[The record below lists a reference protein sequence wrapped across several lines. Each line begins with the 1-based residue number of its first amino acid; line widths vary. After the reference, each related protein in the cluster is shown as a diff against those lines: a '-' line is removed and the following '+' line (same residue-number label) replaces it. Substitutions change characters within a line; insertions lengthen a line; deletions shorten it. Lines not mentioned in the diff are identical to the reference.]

1 MRFEFATA
9 TRIYFGAGAASE
21 LGKIAASFGTNV
33 MLVAG
38 SAKRAAPMTTLLESA
53 GLKVTVQLSSGE
65 PTIEAAESASA
76 RAREAGIEV
85 VVGVGG
91 GSALDLAKA
100 IGALAVHDGVALDYL
115 EVIGRGKPLT
125 KPSLPVIAVPT
136 TSGTGSEVTAN
147 AVLSSAENRVKVSLR
162 SASMLPRAAIVD
174 PLLTVEM
181 PPNITAY
188 TGMDALTQCIEPYV
202 SNKANPLTD
211 AIAREGIVRA
221 SRSLEAAF
229 ANGANEQA
237 REDMSLAALFGGL
250 SLANAKLGAVHGFA
264 AVIGGM
270 FEAPHGA
277 ICACLLPHVMVANI
291 SALQAREPQSDKL
304 SRYGEIARLVTG
316 DSAAVAQD
324 GAQWV
329 HELTRRLDI
338 PPLRE
343 FNVQETD
350 IEVIAQKSAGASSMQ
365 GNPVKLTHEELVAIL
380 KAAR

>member
-21 LGKIAASFGTNV
+21 LGKIAASFGTRV
-33 MLVAG
+33 MLVTG
-38 SAKRAAPMTTLLESA
+38 SAPRAAPMTTLLESA
-53 GLKVTVQLSSGE
+53 GLNVTVLLSSGE
-65 PTIEAAESASA
+65 PTIESAESAST
-76 RAREAGIEV
+76 RARDAGIEV

-125 KPSLPVIAVPT
+125 KPSLPVIAIPT

-147 AVLSSAENRVKVSLR
+147 AVLSSAEDRVKVSLR

-174 PLLTVEM
+174 PLLTLEM

-229 ANGANEQA
+229 SNGADKQA

-304 SRYGEIARLVTG
+304 SRYTEVARLVTG
-316 DSAAVAQD
+316 DSAAAAQD
-324 GAQWV
+324 GAEWV
-329 HELTRRLDI
+329 HELTRSLEI

-365 GNPVKLTHEELVAIL
+365 GNPVKLMHEELVAIL
-380 KAAR
+380 RAAR